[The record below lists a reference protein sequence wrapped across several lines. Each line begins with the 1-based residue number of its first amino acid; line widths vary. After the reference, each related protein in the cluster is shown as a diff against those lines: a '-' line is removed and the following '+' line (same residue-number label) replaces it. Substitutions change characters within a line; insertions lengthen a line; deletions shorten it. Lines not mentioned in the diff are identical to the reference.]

1 MLNTRS
7 EKRTKLVIGH
17 PVSIRQKVYSVIRNE
32 ILNGRIL
39 PGERLVETRLA
50 EQIKTSRT
58 PVREALHMME
68 MEGLLEAIPRVG
80 YRVKQIEWDEVEE
93 ICEIRAV
100 NETLAARWAMN
111 SITRKEIQA
120 LEKNIAVAEAEV
132 KGGNPRS
139 FVELD
144 AEFHEI
150 LVRASGS
157 KRLLELC
164 QLLRCHMLRYR
175 IESLYLPESALRAIR
190 GHRRILD
197 CIKRKDDEG
206 IDGTIRDHLEKSK
219 KDIQHYAFSKN
230 HGEDKILSREKN
242 A

>member
-39 PGERLVETRLA
+39 PGERMVETRLA

-58 PVREALHMME
+58 PVREALYMME

-93 ICEIRAV
+93 ICEIRTV

-111 SITRKEIQA
+111 RITRKEIQV
-120 LEKNIAVAEAEV
+120 I
-132 KGGNPRS
+132 
-139 FVELD
+139 
-144 AEFHEI
+144 I
-150 LVRASGS
+150 
-157 KRLLELC
+157 
-164 QLLRCHMLRYR
+164 
-175 IESLYLPESALRAIR
+175 
-190 GHRRILD
+190 RRIH
-197 CIKRKDDEG
+197 
-206 IDGTIRDHLEKSK
+206 GTFFDR
-219 KDIQHYAFSKN
+219 
-230 HGEDKILSREKN
+230 
-242 A
+242 